1 MATISYR
8 RLNDWV
14 KRRHHPAR
22 NIEIRALLD
31 TFFVCAIATILIIRL
46 QLWATHY
53 PKLGGG
59 KLHVAH
65 LLWGGLAML
74 IAIVVLLSFLGQGRR
89 HTAAILG
96 GIGFGFFIDEIG
108 KFVTSDNDY
117 FFKPAAGMIYIVFIL
132 LFLAIRMLGW
142 RHRWSPHEC
151 LTNAMEMLATA
162 RLRPLSVRERQLIG
176 ELLARSDPHDPLV
189 APLSTLLHE
198 LGSTPPRPPG
208 PLARFANRLRNT
220 YYRVAEQPGFALAL
234 VVVFG
239 AVALVTVAQV
249 VLDARRIFG
258 GTESLHV
265 IGAAGLA
272 SSLVAAGMIWIG
284 IVHRRLPL
292 VRSRAPRA
300 GVLHRGVRVPSAPV
314 RRGVRLAAE
323 PRAAAGA
330 EDDDSRRVPPVA
342 AFAGPARAAQ
352 PRGHAGAGT
361 ARRPSGIDH
370 DQFSPQRSNLPR
382 AQRAILPHFAN
393 AYL

>member
-1 MATISYR
+1 MGHSTAAAGRAGAVTRAYR
-8 RLNDWV
+8 RIDAFV
-14 KRRHHPAR
+14 VRRHHPAR
-22 NIEIRALLD
+22 NIQIRALLD
-31 TFFVCAIATILIIRL
+31 TFFVSSIATILIIRL

-284 IVHRRLPL
+284 IVHLRGSRIDAYRWFDHALLVQVFFTEVFAFLQHQFGAVFGLLLNLALLLALRTMIHAECHLSLLSQDPL
-292 VRSRAPRA
+292 EPLSREDT
-300 GVLHRGVRVPSAPV
+300 L
-314 RRGVRLAAE
+314 E
-323 PRAAAGA
+323 P
-330 EDDDSRRVPPVA
+330 
-342 AFAGPARAAQ
+342 AQ
-352 PRGHAGAGT
+352 PAAHPA
-361 ARRPSGIDH
+361 
-370 DQFSPQRSNLPR
+370 
-382 AQRAILPHFAN
+382 
-393 AYL
+393 